1 MSLDVKRLE
10 KVRDLADGVVQARCP
25 ACAESGGD
33 RKGEHLRV
41 YPDGRFGCCVHPKDR
56 EHRRRIHALAG
67 DKAPRVIKVRVA
79 AAKTGGG
86 VVGGIL
92 GRLGRVFG
100 SPTEAGGA
108 PGDSPGRLGR
118 GNASPTEADSTIGG
132 SDASD
137 GVTQVQPR
145 AVGESRTARTGVSES
160 NQGAVEAAD
169 NSRTLRTPLNPN
181 GYEEL
186 FFGDEKEEYYT
197 YKEFAPPVRSV
208 REPEAKPEAEP
219 ESAGGVRGVREGVVA
234 VEPAKTAE
242 AGVRMPF
249 FDTDGTLR
257 IPFSSP
263 ERYHWWKP
271 PHDQRLR
278 VKEIVAELRA
288 RQKEVENGAEF

>member
-10 KVRDLADGVVQARCP
+10 KVRELSDRVVQARCP

-33 RKGEHLRV
+33 KKGEHLRV
-41 YPDGRFGCCVHPKDR
+41 YRDGRYGCCVHPKDR

-67 DKAPRVIKVRVA
+67 DKTPRVIKVRVA
-79 AAKTGGG
+79 AAKSGGE
-86 VVGGIL
+86 VQGGIL

-100 SPTEAGGA
+100 SP
-108 PGDSPGRLGR
+108 
-118 GNASPTEADSTIGG
+118 ASTYSTIGG

-137 GVTQVQPR
+137 GVPQVQTR
-145 AVGESRTARTGVSES
+145 AAEEARTLRTGYRES
-160 NQGAVEAAD
+160 NQGAVDAPD

-186 FFGDEKEEYYT
+186 FFGDEREEYCT

-208 REPEAKPEAEP
+208 RESEGRTEAEL
-219 ESAGGVRGVREGVVA
+219 ESLGGVRGVREGVAA
-234 VEPAKTAE
+234 VEPPKPAE
-242 AGVRMPF
+242 GETRLPF

-257 IPFSSP
+257 IPFDSP

-278 VKEIVAELRA
+278 VKEIIAELRA
-288 RQKEVENGAEF
+288 RQEEVENGAAF

>member
-1 MSLDVKRLE
+1 MSLDVRRLE
-10 KVRDLADGVVQARCP
+10 KVRELADGVVQARCP
-25 ACAESGGD
+25 ACGESGGD

-67 DKAPRVIKVRVA
+67 DKAPGVIKVRVA
-79 AAKTGGG
+79 AAKSGGE

-92 GRLGRVFG
+92 GRLGRAFG
-100 SPTEAGGA
+100 NPKSEIRRPRAE
-108 PGDSPGRLGR
+108 L
-118 GNASPTEADSTIGG
+118 GG

-137 GVTQVQPR
+137 GVTQVQP
-145 AVGESRTARTGVSES
+145 GPIEGLQPSRTPRTGVSES
-160 NQGAVEAAD
+160 SQGAAD

-186 FFGDEKEEYYT
+186 FFGDEREEYYT

-208 REPEAKPEAEP
+208 RETEVQEEVES
-219 ESAGGVRGVREGVVA
+219 ESAGGVRSVREEVGAA
-234 VEPAKTAE
+234 VEPPKAAE
-242 AGVRMPF
+242 PGVRMPF

-257 IPFSSP
+257 IPFNSP

-278 VKEIVAELRA
+278 VKEIIAEVRA
-288 RQKEVENGAEF
+288 RQQEVENGTDF

>member
-1 MSLDVKRLE
+1 MSLDVRRLE
-10 KVRDLADGVVQARCP
+10 KVRELADGVVQARCP
-25 ACAESGGD
+25 ACGESGGD

-79 AAKTGGG
+79 AAKSGGE

-100 SPTEAGGA
+100 SPNGT
-108 PGDSPGRLGR
+108 DS
-118 GNASPTEADSTIGG
+118 NMAG

-137 GVTQVQPR
+137 GVPQVQP
-145 AVGESRTARTGVSES
+145 GPIGGLQPSRTPRTGVSES
-160 NQGAVEAAD
+160 SQGAAD

-181 GYEEL
+181 GYEEV
-186 FFGDEKEEYYT
+186 FFGDEKEEYCT
-197 YKEFAPPVRSV
+197 CKEFAPPVRSV
-208 REPEAKPEAEP
+208 RETEAQPEAEP
-219 ESAGGVRGVREGVVA
+219 ESAGGVRSVREATGAA
-234 VEPAKTAE
+234 VEPPKAAE
-242 AGVRMPF
+242 PGMRMPY

-257 IPFSSP
+257 IPFNSP

-271 PHDQRLR
+271 PHEQRLR
-278 VKEIVAELRA
+278 VKQIIAELRA
-288 RQKEVENGAEF
+288 RQQEVENGTDF